1 MTFVLAPAA
10 SVSKSIASIA
20 KRSKQLT
27 SDIHNV
33 GVQCLAHALPPSMG
47 GHGDITLIDRL
58 YKALGSANAPEAF
71 KAWVKEYSPITW
83 NGDGEVKLIP
93 STNKMFKPFDIDGA
107 NSNPYW
113 NKIEVKKT
121 PLTYAAMLKVLEGME
136 KRVIKAQEDGL
147 IAEGEDVTAMLA
159 LAKRAQDVAKGA
171 PKAADA
177 ALQLA
182 A

>member
-1 MTFVLAPAA
+1 MTFVLIPAA

-33 GVQCLAHALPPSMG
+33 GVQCLAHARE
-47 GHGDITLIDRL
+47 HGDITLIDRL

-93 STNKMFKPFDIDGA
+93 STNKMFKPFDLDGA
-107 NSNPYW
+107 NANPYW

-121 PLTYAAMLKVLEGME
+121 PLTYAAMLKVLQGME

-147 IAEGEDVTAMLA
+147 IAEGEDFTAMLA

>member
-1 MTFVLAPAA
+1 MTFVLIPAA

-33 GVQCLAHALPPSMG
+33 GVQCLAHARE
-47 GHGDITLIDRL
+47 HGDITLIDRL

-71 KAWVKEYSPITW
+71 KAWVKEYSPVTW

-93 STNKMFKPFDIDGA
+93 STNKMFKPFDLDGA

-121 PLTYAAMLKVLEGME
+121 PLTYAAMLKVLQGME

-171 PKAADA
+171 PNAADA
-177 ALQLA
+177 TLKLA